1 MEVLFITHKYPP
13 SIGGMEKQSYE
24 LINGVAR
31 WCKVHTLIY
40 DNRSSRV
47 VFLLTIRRRVKK
59 MLRENPGIS
68 LIHLNDG
75 LMAFFFSLGV
85 GKVTDLPVL
94 VTLHGLD
101 IVFPSKLFQR
111 IVVSKFRKL
120 DGVIAV
126 SQATA
131 RESIAR
137 GIERDRV
144 YVVRNGVDTDMS
156 LIKKQPLFPRSLE
169 KTLGIPLNDKKILV
183 SVGRSVR
190 RKGFSWFITKVLPQ
204 LDDSIIYLI
213 VGPTDPNIRR
223 TGFILNH
230 LLPKRLSDLIILLF
244 GLGMDELEV
253 QKALEKPDVRNRAF
267 YLGKQPFEDMV
278 QILKHADMFVMP
290 NIQVA
295 GDAEGFGLVALEASV
310 NGTPVLASA
319 IEGITCAVMDGKNGF
334 LVPAENEVMWIDRIH
349 SLLSDRTHLK
359 AFGESAKTYTIG
371 NYAWTKMVDGYLKV
385 FNKYCQLGARDG
397 NPHPSGKPLR
407 QDPAGPR
414 GEMSKELHA

>member
-31 WCKVHTLIY
+31 WSKVHTLIY

-47 VFLLTIRRRVKK
+47 LFLLTIRRRVRALLKK
-59 MLRENPGIS
+59 NPDIS

-75 LMAFFFSLGV
+75 LMAFFFSLGF
-85 GKVTDLPVL
+85 GKLTDLPVL

-101 IVFPSKLFQR
+101 IVFPSRLFQR
-111 IVVSKFRKL
+111 IVVSKFKKL

-131 RESIAR
+131 RECIAR
-137 GIERDRV
+137 GFQRDRV
-144 YVVRNGVDTDMS
+144 YVVRNGVDTDMA
-156 LIKKQPLFPRSLE
+156 LINKQPLFPRTLE
-169 KTLGIPLNDKKILV
+169 KMLGIPIHDKKILV

-190 RKGFSWFITKVLPQ
+190 RKGFSWFINKVLPL
-204 LDDSIIYLI
+204 LDESIVYLI
-213 VGPTDPNIRR
+213 VGPTNPNIRR

-230 LLPKRLSDLIILLF
+230 LLPKRLADLIILLF
-244 GLGMDELEV
+244 GLGIDELEV
-253 QKALEKPDVRNRAF
+253 QKALEKPELHKRAF

-310 NGTPVLASA
+310 NGTPVIASA

-334 LVPAENEVMWIDRIH
+334 LVPAENESVWIDRIH
-349 SLLSDRTHLK
+349 ALLSDRPHLQD
-359 AFGESAKTYTIG
+359 FGRAAKEYTIK

-385 FNKYCQLGARDG
+385 FRKYCHQFAFNETTGG
-397 NPHPSGKPLR
+397 PG
-407 QDPAGPR
+407 AGPLVTER
-414 GEMSKELHA
+414 MEHNA

>member
-1 MEVLFITHKYPP
+1 MMEVLFITHKYPP
-13 SIGGMEKQSYE
+13 TIGGMEKQSYE

-47 VFLLTIRRRVKK
+47 LFLLTIRSRVKAVLK
-59 MLRENPGIS
+59 KNQNIS

-75 LMAFFFSLGV
+75 LMAFFFSLGI
-85 GKVTDLPVL
+85 KKLTDLPVL

-101 IVFPSKLFQR
+101 IVFPSRLFQR
-111 IVVSKFRKL
+111 IVVSKFKRL

-131 RESIAR
+131 RECITR
-137 GIERDRV
+137 GFQRDRV

-156 LIKKQPLFPRSLE
+156 LINKHPLFPRTLE
-169 KTLGIPLNDKKILV
+169 KMLGIPLHDKKILV

-190 RKGFSWFITKVLPQ
+190 RKGFSWFMTKVLPL
-204 LDDSIIYLI
+204 LDESIIYLI

-230 LLPKRLSDLIILLF
+230 LLPKRLADLIVLLF
-244 GLGMDELEV
+244 GLGIDELEV
-253 QKALEKPDVRNRAF
+253 QKALEKPEIQKRAF

-310 NGTPVLASA
+310 NGTPVIASA

-334 LVPAENEVMWIDRIH
+334 LVPAENESAWIDRIH
-349 SLLSDRTHLK
+349 ALLSDRHHLK
-359 AFGESAKTYTIG
+359 DFGKAAKDYTIN
-371 NYAWTKMVDGYLKV
+371 NYAWTKMVEGYLKV
-385 FNKYCQLGARDG
+385 FRKYCHAETRIVTDRGAPASLRG
-397 NPHPSGKPLR
+397 NVR
-407 QDPAGPR
+407 MENNA
-414 GEMSKELHA
+414 